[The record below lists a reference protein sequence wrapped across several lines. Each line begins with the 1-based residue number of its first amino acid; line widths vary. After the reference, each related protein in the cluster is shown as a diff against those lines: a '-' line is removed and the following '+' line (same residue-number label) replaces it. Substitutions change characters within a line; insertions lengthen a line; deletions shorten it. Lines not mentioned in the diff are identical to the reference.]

1 MTARFASHSRAGLFL
16 CLAVYAACLAAL
28 LPVQSLWLDEIL
40 DLIGVRLPTL
50 AGLLAYIPLNPGA
63 SPLGYIP
70 QFAAVHWLGFS
81 AFSARL
87 PSLVWSL
94 AACVGM
100 FILARRMQLRRPL
113 VAVAIFA
120 LFPLQL
126 RYALEVRPYELAL
139 ALGIWATVAFLR
151 VVDQPESLPRAAV
164 YTLAMAA
171 ALYTFPFTLFV
182 AIAHLVWACA
192 TRRWRA
198 LVAAGVAVAVAGL
211 AFSPWYLRYAAQWR
225 ESVVAAQLKDSIGL
239 RAIPMILREIPGA
252 GYIGSTLLLI
262 GVIFCIAKT
271 RDRLLWA
278 LYAILPIFCVVA
290 ADASFG
296 YLLAVRQMIVVL
308 APLALLFA
316 AGLEKL
322 DRRAAV
328 ALGFALALA
337 LLAADVNSF
346 RRPRENWRAAAL
358 LLASERCVVYAPGNS
373 RPLYAFFV
381 PELTAGDCDPATST
395 RVALAISP
403 YAVMNPVAEV
413 RRQLTAAGFRKQ
425 AELNPATPRIEIYDK
440 P

>member
-1 MTARFASHSRAGLFL
+1 MTAPFASHSRAGLFL
-16 CLAVYAACLAAL
+16 FLAAYAACLAAL

-40 DLIGVRLPTL
+40 DLIGVRLPSL

-70 QFAAVHWLGFS
+70 QFAAVHGLGFS
-81 AFSARL
+81 ASSARL
-87 PSLVWSL
+87 PSAVWSL
-94 AACVGM
+94 AACAGV
-100 FILARRMQLRRPL
+100 FLLARRMNLRRPL

-151 VVDQPESLPRAAV
+151 VVDRPESLPRAAL
-164 YTLAMAA
+164 YALAMAA

-182 AIAHLVWACA
+182 AIAHLAWACM
-192 TRRWRA
+192 TGRWRA
-198 LVAAGVAVAVAGL
+198 LVTASIAVAVAGL

-252 GYIGSTLLLI
+252 GYIGTALLLI
-262 GVIFCIAKT
+262 GVVVGIMKT
-271 RDRLLWA
+271 RDRLPWA
-278 LYAILPIFCVVA
+278 LYAILPILCVVA

-308 APLALLFA
+308 APLALLFV

-328 ALGFALALA
+328 ALGSALTLT

-346 RRPRENWRAAAL
+346 RRPRENWRTAAL
-358 LLASERCVVYAPGNS
+358 LLASEPCVVYAPGNS
-373 RPLYAFFV
+373 RPLYSFFV
-381 PELTAGDCDPATST
+381 PELTARDCVPATAT
-395 RVALAISP
+395 HVALAISP
-403 YAVMNPVAEV
+403 YAVMNPVADV
-413 RRQLTAAGFRKQ
+413 RRQLTADGFHKQ
-425 AELNPATPRIEIYDK
+425 AELNPATPRIEIYGK